1 LIVGISVKQ
10 KHRPTV
16 ENRATKKSAQ
26 AAYTFLTRL
35 MRGARNIEGK
45 AEAAKNILRFCSGER
60 TRLACWRKRPAFAN
74 FEIQKVRFG
83 ASPKPGRRG
92 DRSPDESACDILT
105 HHEREP
111 PCSSCTQLIFPQ
123 KRDAAG

>member
-60 TRLACWRKRPAFAN
+60 TPLACWRKRPAFAN
-74 FEIQKVRFG
+74 FEIQKFVSASRRNQVAVAAAPHANPLATFSPITNVTPNVRV
-83 ASPKPGRRG
+83 ARN
-92 DRSPDESACDILT
+92 
-105 HHEREP
+105 
-111 PCSSCTQLIFPQ
+111 
-123 KRDAAG
+123 